1 MLVFVAAGASL
12 DRSMV
17 AVGPGPHIVKLPS
30 AQSFTHASWSAGA
43 SVARPSS
50 QIAMYIT
57 MFFAT
62 KSFAPGISIVVSK
75 GGKRSPVSWQY
86 VEPKRVQAYVYLPY
100 TRCAQVYIYLY
111 RSVKK
116 TLMTP
121 CWKESDGF
129 NQSVSQPAS
138 QSVSQSASQPVYP
151 DRARASQPETY
162 QENTT
167 TIRKP

>member
-1 MLVFVAAGASL
+1 MLQRDFECIF
-12 DRSMV
+12 
-17 AVGPGPHIVKLPS
+17 H
-30 AQSFTHASWSAGA
+30 
-43 SVARPSS
+43 
-50 QIAMYIT
+50 
-57 MFFAT
+57 
-62 KSFAPGISIVVSK
+62 VVSCEQRA
-75 GGKRSPVSWQY
+75 GKISPVSWQY
-86 VEPKRVQAYVYLPY
+86 VEPKRVQVYIYLPY
-100 TRCAQVYIYLY
+100 TQRAQVYIYLY

-138 QSVSQSASQPVYP
+138 QSVSQSASQSASQPVSQSASQPASQPVYP

-167 TIRKP
+167 TIREPWRSYI